1 MPDCDSE
8 CNVKQKQHPIS
19 KREKKIVL
27 DVLVEVLPITM
38 DERTS
43 DSSLESRR
51 KDDRRSSK
59 KHKYRNENRHKKK
72 SHRQES
78 HISSDDYRPKE
89 RKRHKKESKRGCR
102 KEKKR
107 RDGERSIGDSDPLR
121 RNAQL
126 ADALFNV
133 LELHPLMATD
143 LPIMLVRLGGG
154 ASFDLTSMTDRSAA
168 TSLENLFEHLEAF
181 GMHRDSF
188 GAWIWKGP
196 PGATNTEL
204 VLVKVIRTILDQT
217 GLTID
222 SIVKF
227 EKVEER
233 REDKAIVKHQ
243 KSSSR
248 QSKIDKV
255 LTSKAES
262 ILGTS
267 KDKGLQNDLIVLCKM
282 IMNGEN
288 VALDGLPD
296 KNLKESLES
305 LLQQCGLEKAEI
317 EDSDSEENEISEP
330 IYGYGLPE
338 DGTEE
343 ALRQLNLIVYACTSF
358 AARAMNDRR
367 PLKGPLLNPTDYEKL
382 DQMGKN
388 KEDEQDSSDDEGPAP
403 LGAQSKESAYS
414 KEAILAEAKLRDV
427 EMQQVKG
434 IAVVRETDPS
444 IREEWMLVPGKFDFL
459 SSIKSGQALKSRTF
473 RGESKSALDTR
484 VLPVNP
490 DIQAEM
496 DSIMQAHS
504 DARGPSLV
512 EQHRQRKAEVAADAD
527 DNKSWNWNRDNDL
540 DSGRRVDKNAL
551 NMVLGGAV
559 EGLKN
564 KFQGGFSGR

>member
-1 MPDCDSE
+1 
-8 CNVKQKQHPIS
+8 
-19 KREKKIVL
+19 
-27 DVLVEVLPITM
+27 M

-188 GAWIWKGP
+188 GAWIWK
-196 PGATNTEL
+196 
-204 VLVKVIRTILDQT
+204 
-217 GLTID
+217 D

-388 KEDEQDSSDDEGPAP
+388 KEGEQDSSDDEGPAP

-414 KEAILAEAKLRDV
+414 TEAILAEAKLRDV

-473 RGESKSALDTR
+473 RGE
-484 VLPVNP
+484 N
-490 DIQAEM
+490 IQAEM

-527 DNKSWNWNRDNDL
+527 DNKSWKWNRDNDL

-551 NMVLGGAV
+551 NMVLGGAAGFLEDNYQSALSFKHSSLSFTSPRFAEFFLQV
-559 EGLKN
+559 LKVFGQHLFDFVIASLTITSHEL
-564 KFQGGFSGR
+564 FQ